1 MEMLQ
6 GLPLSENEVE
16 IISKVMNSESA
27 PLEALVLTVAAT
39 MIDLA
44 KKEQKLAR
52 HAAVIASVII
62 ERENVQYKDEPK
74 RPFRTRTLGLLQKT
88 FKEKSNL
95 KASEFRGFVA
105 YICGLYKTIRV
116 KGTELGVLVTPVIQ
130 CLEQLTITGDQSD
143 IQCLMGQL
151 QLIGQQLE
159 SASNDKMDRLFSCIR
174 DCFINPKT
182 SSDGRRMLLEIIEVR
197 AGRWCLSTAAYEYYY
212 CQKVQV
218 KPAAQENS
226 VAEPARTSSADEE
239 MSRMLKSRRAQSLER
254 RSSDESR
261 QTSS

>member
-6 GLPLSENEVE
+6 GLPLSENEAE

-27 PLEALVLTVAAT
+27 PLEALVITAAGT

-44 KKEQKLAR
+44 KKELKWAR
-52 HAAVIASVII
+52 HAALLASMII
-62 ERENVQYKDEPK
+62 EKENGQYKDEPK

-88 FKEKSNL
+88 FKDKANL
-95 KASEFRGFVA
+95 KPSEFRGFVA

-116 KGTELGVLVTPVIQ
+116 KGQELGVLVTPVFQ
-130 CLEQLTITGDQSD
+130 CLEQLTLSGEQND

-159 SASNDKMDRLFSCIR
+159 TANNEKMDKLFTCIR
-174 DCFINPKT
+174 DCFINPNT
-182 SSDGRRMLLEIIEVR
+182 SSAGRRMLLEIIEVR

-218 KPAAQENS
+218 KPSTEKVENF
-226 VAEPARTSSADEE
+226 TSADEE
-239 MSRMLKSRRAQSLER
+239 MSRMLKNRRAQSLER

-261 QTSS
+261 RTSS